1 MTGRSASALGAAG
14 AALVFVVTGCAAPAP
29 VNGPPAQSSGVSN
42 PTTSPKPVPT
52 SSSSAPS
59 SAATRTPH
67 SETIQSYVATA
78 VRQRVFFGHQ
88 SVGFNVMKGI
98 NQLFR
103 ANGAGTPEYVDLDK
117 KEPVPDRTSRGFVV
131 HNKIGTNGQAFTK
144 IAEFD
149 ALIRGGLAD
158 QLDVA
163 LFKLCYVDID
173 ARTNVDA
180 IFRKYRAVLRELE
193 RDFPGLAFVHA
204 TVPLQ
209 ADAAAANITRAR
221 LNTMLRREYGKSGRL
236 WDIAALEST
245 DPKGRKVGG
254 KSYEA
259 LFRGYA
265 SDGAHLNEQGGQVVA
280 ADLLRVI
287 AHIAWRDQ

>member
-1 MTGRSASALGAAG
+1 MTGRSATALTAAG
-14 AALVFVVTGCAAPAP
+14 AALACVLTGCAAPAS
-29 VNGPPAQSSGVSN
+29 VNAPPEQSPGVSS
-42 PTTSPKPVPT
+42 PATSPKP
-52 SSSSAPS
+52 APASS
-59 SAATRTPH
+59 SAATQAPP

-78 VRQRVFFGHQ
+78 SRQRVFFGHQ

-103 ANGAGTPEYVDLDK
+103 ANGAGTPEYIDLDK
-117 KEPVPDRTSRGFVV
+117 KEPVPDRTSRGFVA
-131 HNKIGTNGQAFTK
+131 HNKIGTNGQAFSK

-149 ALIRGGLAD
+149 SLIRNGFAD

-173 ARTNVDA
+173 ARTNVGS
-180 IFRKYRAVLRELE
+180 IFRKYRTVLRELE
-193 RDFPGLAFVHA
+193 RDFPELAFVHV

-209 ADAAAANITRAR
+209 TDAAAANVTRTR
-221 LNTMLRREYGKSGRL
+221 LNTMLRREYGKSGLL

-254 KSYEA
+254 KGYEA

-265 SDGAHLNEQGGQVVA
+265 SDGAHLNEQGGQVA
-280 ADLLRVI
+280 AAGLLRVI
-287 AHIAWRDQ
+287 AHTAWRDQ